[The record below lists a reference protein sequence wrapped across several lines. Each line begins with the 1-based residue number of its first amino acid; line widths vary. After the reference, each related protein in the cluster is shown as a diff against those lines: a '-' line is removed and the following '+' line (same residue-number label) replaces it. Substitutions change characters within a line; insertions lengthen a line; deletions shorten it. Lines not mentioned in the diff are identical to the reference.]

1 MESKERSAVWS
12 HFDKIQSHASK
23 AKNFS
28 KANFV
33 EDRHYVELQR
43 SASDSD
49 MRSNSAS
56 IRDFFTVEKIY
67 RIIALRSESDR
78 IGKLLL
84 SGRISIRI
92 RILSHP

>member
-33 EDRHYVELQR
+33 EDRHYVELRR
-43 SASDSD
+43 SASDGD

-56 IRDFFTVEKIY
+56 IRYFLTIGKIY
-67 RIIALRSESDR
+67 WIIALKSESDR
-78 IGKLLL
+78 IGKLLI
-84 SGRISIRI
+84 SGRIRI